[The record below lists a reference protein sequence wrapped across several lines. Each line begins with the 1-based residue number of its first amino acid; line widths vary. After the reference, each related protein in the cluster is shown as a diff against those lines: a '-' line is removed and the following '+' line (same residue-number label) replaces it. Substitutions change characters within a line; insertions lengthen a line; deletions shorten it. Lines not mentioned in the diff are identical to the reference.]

1 MYLIS
6 SVYFLLKPYHLTRID
21 RVAGDI
27 VPSLLM
33 FDANEPESKVR
44 MCDNSLRT
52 CFLTTIV
59 NTSRNSGNSHSN
71 PSLGSSRN
79 KIEQVVWRTQTT
91 TTVMTWSLP
100 LKFVHCSYFD
110 HKMYRALRD
119 DKSNNCVTL
128 TENNSRI
135 PSRDKVQERSNHR
148 KDNQNTTMN
157 HTLKNAARW
166 VQLLLK

>member
-1 MYLIS
+1 MQFVSFQDASWLRAPFRYLNLYLWAVQIEYSFFFLMCLIS

-110 HKMYRALRD
+110 HKM
-119 DKSNNCVTL
+119 
-128 TENNSRI
+128 
-135 PSRDKVQERSNHR
+135 
-148 KDNQNTTMN
+148 
-157 HTLKNAARW
+157 
-166 VQLLLK
+166 